1 MIIMDELRRENE
13 RLKRENQELRGLLQ
27 QITERLTAA
36 EETIKQLRQQLG
48 QNSRNSNWPSSRD
61 KSRQKPKSKSLR
73 QKTERKIGG
82 QEGHEGH
89 TLEFTVEPDVI
100 TTHRPTQCGHCQATL
115 SDELVASDIAKRQVL
130 DLPPLRFVT
139 IEHQAESIVC
149 PCCGK
154 TTTGEFPVDVTNPV
168 QYGSQVKRL
177 AVYLRHEQFIP
188 YERERQLL
196 ADLFELPI
204 STGSLQNFV
213 TTAATNVQP
222 ATTAIKEA
230 ILAAEVAHA
239 DETGFYVNG
248 QRCWLHTVSTTDLTY
263 YQPHSKRGK
272 TATDAIGILPQFNGT
287 LVHDAWATYFKYPDL
302 LHALCNAHHLRD
314 LTGLVENDQ
323 QQWAG
328 LMIACLL
335 AAKQLVSE
343 AWQLGETALPPDA
356 RQRIHQLYEAIV
368 ALGLA
373 ENPLSDEPPPP
384 GKRGRRKKSKS
395 RNLVERFDLHQA
407 AILRFIHDFN
417 VPFDNNLAERDI
429 RMMKVQQKISGCF
442 RSWDGAQ
449 QFCRLRS
456 YISTIRKQGL
466 NVWEALG
473 SLFEGAPLMPQ
484 LTPV

>member
-1 MIIMDELRRENE
+1 MIIMEELRRENE
-13 RLKRENQELRGLLQ
+13 QLKRENQELRDLLKQ
-27 QITERLTAA
+27 VTERLTAA

-48 QNSRNSNWPSSRD
+48 QNSRNSNWPSSQD
-61 KSRQKPKSKSLR
+61 KSRPKPTPKSLR
-73 QKTERKIGG
+73 QKSEREAGG

-89 TLEFTVEPDVI
+89 TLEFNPDPDVI
-100 TTHRPTQCGHCQATL
+100 ANYRPTQCRHCHTAL
-115 SDELVASDIAKRQVL
+115 SEELVANDMTRRQVL

-149 PCCGK
+149 PCCGA
-154 TTTGEFPVDVTNPV
+154 TTTGEFPADVTHPV

-213 TTAATNVQP
+213 ATAANKVKP
-222 ATTAIKEA
+222 ATEAIKAA
-230 ILAAEVAHA
+230 ITEAEVAHA

-248 QRCWLHTVSTTDLTY
+248 QRSWLHTVSTTDLTY
-263 YQPHSKRGK
+263 YQPHAQRGQK
-272 TATDAIGILPQFNGT
+272 ATDAIGILPQFRGT
-287 LVHDAWATYFKYPDL
+287 LVHDAWATYFKYPFL
-302 LHALCNAHHLRD
+302 FHALCNAHHLRD
-314 LTGLVENDQ
+314 LTALVENEA
-323 QQWAG
+323 QQWAA
-328 LMIACLL
+328 LMIACLV
-335 AAKQLVSE
+335 AAKQLVQE
-343 AWQLGETALPPDA
+343 AKEIGETDLPADYLE
-356 RQRIHQLYEAIV
+356 RIDPLYDAIV
-368 ALGLA
+368 AFGLA
-373 ENPLSDEPPPP
+373 ENPLPDPQPPPAKP
-384 GKRGRRKKSKS
+384 GRPKKSKA
-395 RNLVERFDLHQA
+395 RNLVERFATHKT

-442 RSWDGAQ
+442 RSWDGAE
-449 QFCRLRS
+449 QFCRLRT

-473 SLFEGAPLMPQ
+473 SLFEGDLLMPQ